1 MTDRTFDKLYM
12 GVEFGST
19 RIKAVLIDDN
29 QEPIANGVHDWENR
43 FEGGYWT
50 YHLEDFWEGMQDAFS
65 DLKRDFK
72 EKYGQDLRNIAAI
85 GVSAMMHGYLAFD
98 GNDELVAPFR
108 TWRNTTTGPAAEELT
123 ALFNFNVPQRWSVS
137 HLYQAIL
144 NKEERVDQ
152 IKFMTTP
159 AGYVHWKLTGKK
171 VLGLGDASGMFPIDS
186 STMRFDAEMEKKF
199 NDLLKKNDLPYTI
212 KDIFPE
218 ILTAGDNAGL
228 LTAEGAL
235 LLDPTGE
242 LKPGIPFCPPEGDA
256 GTGMVATNSVSE
268 RTGNISAGTSIFAM
282 TVLENPLKAVH
293 PEIDMVTTPDGKPV
307 AMVHCNTCS
316 TEIDEWIRLFKGMFD
331 RLGVEVS
338 LNDLYQA
345 VFSSSLE
352 GEKDAGGLFFF
363 NYFSG
368 EPVVGSDKGTPALF
382 RRVDSDFSLQNVCR
396 ALIFSAFSTLA
407 VGMRILDDEGVK
419 IDKMFGHGGLFKTTD
434 AGQRLLS
441 GGLNVPISVMS
452 TAGEGGPWGMAIL
465 AQYMIRK
472 EVGETLGEYLNNKV
486 FATSNV
492 KSVNPATEDV
502 EGFKKYIETYCK
514 LLPAENLAADVLG

>member
-1 MTDRTFDKLYM
+1 MAERAFDKLYM

-29 QEPIANGVHDWENR
+29 QEPIANGIHDWENR

-50 YHLEDFWEGMQDAFS
+50 YHLEDFWEGMQDAYR

-72 EKYGQDLRNIAAI
+72 EKYGQDLKDIAAI

-98 GNDELVAPFR
+98 ENDELIAPFR
-108 TWRNTTTGPAAEELT
+108 TWRNTTTGPAAEGLT
-123 ALFNFNVPQRWSVS
+123 ALFDFNIPQRWSVA
-137 HLYQAIL
+137 HLYQAII
-144 NKEERVDQ
+144 NKEDRVDQ

-171 VLGLGDASGMFPIDS
+171 VLGIGDASGMFPIDS
-186 STMRFDAEMEKKF
+186 DTMKFDAEMEKKF
-199 NDLLKKNDLPYTI
+199 NELLKKSGLSYTMG
-212 KDIFPE
+212 DIFPD
-218 ILTAGDNAGL
+218 ILMAGDNAGL

-256 GTGMVATNSVSE
+256 GTGMVATNSVAE

-282 TVLENPLKAVH
+282 TVLEKPLKKVH

-316 TEIDEWIRLFKGMFD
+316 TEIDEWIRLFKGMLD
-331 RLGVEVS
+331 RLGLEAS
-338 LNDLYQA
+338 MNDLYQA

-368 EPVVGSDKGTPALF
+368 EPVVGADKGAPALF

-396 ALIFSAFSTLA
+396 SLIFSAFSTLA

-434 AGQRLLS
+434 AGQKLLS

-465 AQYMIRK
+465 AQYMVRK
-472 EVGETLGEYLNNKV
+472 EVGESLGEFLNNKV

-502 EGFKKYIETYCK
+502 EGFKKYIETYVE
-514 LLPAENLAADVLG
+514 LLPAEKLAADVLG